1 MDTFLIKLFS
11 KGFKHRRQ
19 EQTWFRWNIS
29 KSILILML
37 VLSLSSCGDK
47 AKSQEPYNNVTVRD
61 NPQLTNQ
68 ISEVSPPWVIQ
79 ELGRSLE
86 TYRPQVKILAP
97 HNNDT
102 LQDDTVTVQFEVKDL
117 PIFQDPQFKLG
128 SHLHVIL
135 DNQPHTSVYDATQPL
150 ILSNLAAGT
159 HTLRVFASRPWD
171 ESFKNEGA
179 YAQVTFNVFTKS
191 DDNNPES
198 QPLLTYSNPQGNFG
212 AEPILLDFYLT
223 NAPLQIGGKD
233 ISQDEI
239 GDWRIR
245 CTINGES
252 FVLDRWESI
261 YLKGFKPGKNW
272 VKLDF
277 LDGKGQLVKNVFN
290 STIRSITYEPKGQ
303 DTLAKIVRGELSA
316 DQVGSIVDPNSI
328 TKPVV
333 ESKPIPTVT
342 PIEPTPEP
350 QEEEKPLI
358 PEILQPTPDVTQPEE
373 SKEPFL
379 QQPESKSKKEGFF
392 KRRRTI
398 KAPAPEPTIESTPS
412 TTVTPDLPE
421 INPQTNIESPVLQPE
436 VTPIPEPE
444 KATPRKYF
452 QRPPAVLQPEV
463 TQSPEIEPNQS
474 TKSKFGKYSQ
484 RRIPTPTVVPSP
496 VPDLN
501 QPTIESP
508 TGETLPIPSP
518 SLSPVPEIFNQP
530 ALESRTTSGK
540 IPAIPSPSLSP
551 VPEIFNQPTLESP
564 KPVETP
570 ATPSG
575 SLSPIPDLNQP
586 TLESPKPV
594 ETPAIPSPIPKILNQ
609 PTLESPISVKTKVDE
624 SGENVNAKADS
635 LKERFVEGIDK
646 VKLEEDK
653 VTQ

>member
-1 MDTFLIKLFS
+1 MDTSLIKLF
-11 KGFKHRRQ
+11 FKDFPCRWQ
-19 EQTWFRWNIS
+19 EETWFGWNIR

-47 AKSQEPYNNVTVRD
+47 AKSQEPPYNNDKVRD

-68 ISEVSPPWVIQ
+68 ISEVSPPSVIQ

-86 TYRPQVKILAP
+86 AYRPQVKILAP

-117 PIFQDPQFKLG
+117 PIFQDPEFKLG

-191 DDNNPES
+191 DDNNPEVS
-198 QPLLTYSNPQGNFG
+198 QPLLTYNNPQGNFG

-277 LDGKGQLVKNVFN
+277 LDGKGEIVKNVFN
-290 STIRSITYEPKGQ
+290 TTIKSITYEPKGQ

-316 DQVGSIVDPNSI
+316 DQVGRIVDPNSI
-328 TKPVV
+328 TKEPVTP
-333 ESKPIPTVT
+333 EPTPTVT

-350 QEEEKPLI
+350 QEEKPVI
-358 PEILQPTPDVTQPEE
+358 PEIPQPTPDVTQPEE
-373 SKEPFL
+373 SKEP
-379 QQPESKSKKEGFF
+379 PSKSKSKKGGFF
-392 KRRRTI
+392 NRRTI
-398 KAPAPEPTIESTPS
+398 SSPAPEPTIEPTPP
-412 TTVTPDLPE
+412 TVTPLPE
-421 INPQTNIESPVLQPE
+421 ITPQTNIESPAPQLE
-436 VTPIPEPE
+436 VTPIPETE
-444 KATPRKYF
+444 KSSPGKYF
-452 QRPPAVLQPEV
+452 QRPPAAVPPTEA
-463 TQSPEIEPNQS
+463 TQLPEIQPNQP
-474 TKSKFGKYSQ
+474 TKSKKSKYFQ
-484 RRIPTPTVVPSP
+484 RPIPTPT
-496 VPDLN
+496 
-501 QPTIESP
+501 
-508 TGETLPIPSP
+508 
-518 SLSPVPEIFNQP
+518 
-530 ALESRTTSGK
+530 
-540 IPAIPSPSLSP
+540 AIP
-551 VPEIFNQPTLESP
+551 
-564 KPVETP
+564 
-570 ATPSG
+570 
-575 SLSPIPDLNQP
+575 SPIPDLNKGAI
-586 TLESPKPV
+586 ESPTSGETPGIPSESLSPIPEILNQPALEFPIPV
-594 ETPAIPSPIPKILNQ
+594 ETPGIPSESLSPIPETLNQ
-609 PTLESPISVKTKVDE
+609 PAASPTSVKTKVE
-624 SGENVNAKADS
+624 GSGKNLDAKSDS
-635 LKERFVEGIDK
+635 SEEPFVKGMDK
-646 VKLEEDK
+646 VKLEENKDIN
-653 VTQ
+653 Q